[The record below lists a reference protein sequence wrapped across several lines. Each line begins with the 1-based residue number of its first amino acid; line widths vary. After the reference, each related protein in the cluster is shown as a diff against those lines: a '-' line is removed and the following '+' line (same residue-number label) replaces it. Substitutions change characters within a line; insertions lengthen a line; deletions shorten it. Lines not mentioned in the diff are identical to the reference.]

1 MYSSARIVCIPS
13 RDTSFSADVAEVAE
27 RIPDWLRP
35 NDALGWF
42 ATELGR
48 TYPTAAVREQDPL
61 AKVEGEPPVW
71 YVTRRQHHFRI
82 DTAFWVPL
90 PTTEAY
96 RVYVD
101 EMADW
106 QTAVDLK
113 PRQSNR
119 LVVGAE
125 FEASYP
131 FMGRTYTG
139 LLRILAADPGRSV
152 SVEAEGS
159 GISVWYVTSFRPE
172 RVGTQVRVKGDY
184 ELPDNIL
191 ARIADRLGLERAIAR
206 DIDRANASYRAFCD
220 KAAARAARRA
230 QDLDG
235 IGSDEGPSRER
246 DEVVSPEGLEPSTR

>member
-13 RDTSFSADVAEVAE
+13 RDASFSAAIRAIAE
-27 RIPDWLRP
+27 RIPDWLP
-35 NDALGWF
+35 PSEAFGWF
-42 ATELGR
+42 ATELRR
-48 TYPTAAVREQDPL
+48 TYPAAAVREQDPL
-61 AKVEGEPPVW
+61 AKVKGEPPVW

-90 PTTEAY
+90 PTTDAY

-113 PRQSNR
+113 PRQSSR

-139 LLRILAADPGRSV
+139 ILRILAADPGRSV

-159 GISVWYVTSFRPE
+159 GITVWYVTSFRRE
-172 RVGTQVRVKGDY
+172 RDGTQVRVKGDY

-191 ARIADRLGLERAIAR
+191 ARIADRLLLERAIGR
-206 DIDRANASYRAFCD
+206 DIDRANESYRTFCE
-220 KAAARAARRA
+220 KAVARAERGAEEA
-230 QDLDG
+230 
-235 IGSDEGPSRER
+235 SRER

>member
-13 RDTSFSADVAEVAE
+13 RDASFAADIRAIAE
-27 RIPDWLRP
+27 RIPDWLPP
-35 NDALGWF
+35 NEALGWF
-42 ATELGR
+42 ATELRR
-48 TYPTAAVREQDPL
+48 TYPTASVREQDPL
-61 AKVEGEPPVW
+61 AKVEREPPVW

-82 DTAFWVPL
+82 DTALWVRL

-106 QTAVDLK
+106 QTSVDLK

-139 LLRILAADPGRSV
+139 ILRILAADPGRSV

-172 RVGTQVRVKGDY
+172 RDGTQVRVKGDY
-184 ELPDNIL
+184 DLPDNIL
-191 ARIADRLGLERAIAR
+191 TRIADRLGLERAIRR
-206 DIDRANASYRAFCD
+206 DIDRANASYSAFCERVATGAIGGD
-220 KAAARAARRA
+220 ERVAR
-230 QDLDG
+230 
-235 IGSDEGPSRER
+235 SRR
-246 DEVVSPEGLEPSTR
+246 DEVESPEGLEPSTR

>member
-13 RDTSFSADVAEVAE
+13 RDTSFSTDIHEIAE
-27 RIPDWLRP
+27 RVPGWLPPDE
-35 NDALGWF
+35 ALGWF
-42 ATELGR
+42 AAEVR
-48 TYPTAAVREQDPL
+48 RSYPTAAVREQDPL
-61 AKVEGEPPVW
+61 AKVEGEAPVW

-96 RVYVD
+96 HVYVH
-101 EMADW
+101 EMVDW

-113 PRQSNR
+113 PRQSSR

-139 LLRILAADPGRSV
+139 ILRILAADPGRSV

-159 GISVWYVTSFRPE
+159 GITVWYVTSFRPE
-172 RVGTQVRVKGDY
+172 RDGTQVRVKGDY
-184 ELPDNIL
+184 ELPDNVI
-191 ARIADRLGLERAIAR
+191 ARIADRLGLERAIGR
-206 DIDRANASYRAFCD
+206 DIDRANESYRTFCED
-220 KAAARAARRA
+220 AAIKPGGRDERVSSR
-230 QDLDG
+230 
-235 IGSDEGPSRER
+235 SDEVMSQE
-246 DEVVSPEGLEPSTR
+246 ELEPSTR